1 MSKQEMQTDGSE
13 KPYSI
18 DHYPIFS
25 YAAKPAVYFPV
36 HYFEKGVYTDKEQ
49 YLNLDLYEATL
60 NGLNLSD
67 AHRACVAEKKN
78 AVTAVVIVSEDVG
91 AWALE
96 RHKGKRRS
104 LWAHLNHRYE
114 ANSLQRKS
122 LNERPNGGV
131 EAWGKPTTTPSHEH
145 IPREVRREQRL
156 AKCNRM
162 RTHRPIDLELE
173 AKFAHLRTDAPKLKS
188 LQQNEAWAHEQL
200 KLSNEAR
207 IRDKA
212 LGFKYR
218 LRMSLNAEVPESA
231 GMVDERKSCFAR
243 RDGERKWKVVRF
255 DDVHMAKKV
264 RWADVEHLQ
273 ELEEELGQPEY
284 GDTSS

>member
-96 RHKGKRRS
+96 RHK
-104 LWAHLNHRYE
+104 
-114 ANSLQRKS
+114 
-122 LNERPNGGV
+122 
-131 EAWGKPTTTPSHEH
+131 AWGKPTTTPSHEH